1 MTPTNTQSSKGG
13 AKSAKTVSGSGKGT
27 GQGRGGGRKAGGKV
41 VIINGKQ
48 RYVNPDDPNF
58 EKLAGAKIEDG
69 TKPEAQFSQIELIQ
83 KAALDAKEELEIVSG
98 LNSDLERKV
107 EALERKSLEYA
118 KLQYNHIK
126 ALERTLGNIV
136 TMFNTTLPDGKTY
149 KVDVPEAPNAP
160 KWLLKV
166 EEKINEADAEALEFN
181 TDE

>member
-1 MTPTNTQSSKGG
+1 MIRLQREKRQQREKEEAEKRKQLEDEATP
-13 AKSAKTVSGSGKGT
+13 
-27 GQGRGGGRKAGGKV
+27 
-41 VIINGKQ
+41 
-48 RYVNPDDPNF
+48 
-58 EKLAGAKIEDG
+58 E
-69 TKPEAQFSQIELIQ
+69 
-83 KAALDAKEELEIVSG
+83 AKEELEIVSG

-118 KLQYNHIK
+118 KLQYNHIQ

-181 TDE
+181 SDE